1 MTRETPAGVRL
12 AYEGAIATVTID
24 RPEKHN
30 ALRAADVA
38 SFLDIL
44 DEIESS
50 QETRVVM
57 VTGEGERTFS
67 AGASLDEMQSG
78 DMSGAVFE
86 TLTDRLAQFAL
97 PTVCALN
104 GDVYGG
110 GGELALCC
118 DFRVGEATTTVRVP
132 AAKLGVCYPVG
143 GLTRYVRRLG
153 LSVANRLLLAAEPMT
168 GEELYLFG
176 YLTHLAPAGEVEE
189 RARLLCDQ
197 LAGLAPLAV
206 RSMKSL
212 MLEAAKGAID
222 EERAA
227 KLIARCSGSSDL
239 AEGLAAW
246 REGREPTF
254 RGE

>member
-1 MTRETPAGVRL
+1 MTRGTPAGVRL
-12 AYEGAIATVTID
+12 THEGAIAIVTLD

-30 ALRAADVA
+30 ALGAADVA
-38 SFLDIL
+38 SFRDMLD
-44 DEIESS
+44 DIEATP
-50 QETRVVM
+50 ETRVVM
-57 VTGEGERTFS
+57 LTGAGDRTFS
-67 AGASLDEMQSG
+67 AGASLDEMKSG

-86 TLTDRLAQFAL
+86 TLTDRLAHFAL

-118 DFRVGEATTTVRVP
+118 DFRVGEATTTVRVT
-132 AAKLGVCYPVG
+132 AAKLGVCYPAG

-153 LSVANRLLLAAEPMT
+153 LPVANRLLLAAEPMT

-176 YLTHLAPAGEVEE
+176 YLTHLAPAGEVREK
-189 RARLLCDQ
+189 ARSLCDQ

-212 MLEAAKGAID
+212 MLEAAHGVID

-227 KLIARCSGSSDL
+227 LLITTCSESSDL
-239 AEGLAAW
+239 AEGLTAW
-246 REGREPTF
+246 REGRDPTF
-254 RGE
+254 KGE